1 MTPTR
6 ETLRAF
12 WVLWIAQAGSLLGSM
27 AVQFA
32 LIWWLTAT
40 TGSAAVLATATLVG
54 LAPQIL
60 LGPVIGALVDRWS
73 RKAVMLVADLAVG
86 LVSLFLA
93 FLFWRDSP
101 GVPIVL
107 ALLGVRGL
115 GEAFHG
121 PAFQASMSLMV
132 PERML
137 VRIQG
142 LNQMIQGGGLIV
154 AAPIGA
160 VLYATL
166 PMEGVML
173 ADFVTAAPA
182 LLVLA
187 RTAIPRPPGAGTA
200 VARATS
206 LGREIIAGLRWV
218 ATRRG
223 HAVLL
228 GIAVLVNALLVPA
241 FSLLPLLVTEGGGD
255 ARLLAALNSSLGI
268 GMLVGGVLLGATAG
282 FKRRIDTMLAGM
294 TALGSATLALGVLP
308 ALPPWPPLLAIL
320 MVGAMASVTNA
331 PVQAI
336 LQATV
341 PPELQGR
348 VFTLFGTLAAAATP
362 LGLVAAAPV
371 AEVLGVRAWYVTG
384 GLVAVVA
391 AAVARFVP
399 ALLAIEDGPGP
410 AGSTL
415 RRPVSASSTAAT

>member
-1 MTPTR
+1 MTPTPQ
-6 ETLRAF
+6 TLRAF
-12 WVLWIAQAGSLLGSM
+12 WILWIAQAGSLLGSM

-32 LIWWLTAT
+32 LIWWLTAI
-40 TGSAAVLATATLVG
+40 TGSAAVLTTAALVG
-54 LAPQIL
+54 LTPQIM
-60 LGPVIGALVDRWS
+60 LGPVIGALVDRWN
-73 RKAVMLVADLAVG
+73 RKAVMLTADLAVG
-86 LVSLFLA
+86 VVSLCLA
-93 FLFWRDSP
+93 FLFWRGSA

-107 ALLGVRGL
+107 TLLGVRGL

-132 PERML
+132 PEGML

-142 LNQMIQGGGLIV
+142 LNQMIQGSGLIV

-166 PMEGVML
+166 PMAGVML
-173 ADFVTAAPA
+173 ADVATAVPA
-182 LLVLA
+182 LLVLVS
-187 RTAIPRPPGAGTA
+187 TAIPRQPGAG
-200 VARATS
+200 VCRARATS
-206 LGREIIAGLRWV
+206 LGREIIEGLRWV

-223 HAVLL
+223 HAMLL
-228 GIAVLVNALLVPA
+228 GIAVLVNAVIVPA
-241 FSLLPLLVTEGGGD
+241 FSLLPLLVSEGGAD
-255 ARLLAALNSSLGI
+255 AGLLAGLNSALGI
-268 GMLVGGVLLGATAG
+268 GMLVGGVLLGVTAG
-282 FKRRIDTMLAGM
+282 FTRRIYTTLAGM
-294 TALGSATLALGVLP
+294 AALGIATLALGLLP
-308 ALPPWPPLLAIL
+308 VLPPWPPLLAIL

-348 VFTLFGTLAAAATP
+348 VFTLFGTLATAATP

-371 AEVLGVRAWYVTG
+371 AEVMGVRAWYVAG
-384 GLVAVVA
+384 GVVAVGA

-410 AGSTL
+410 AGAG
-415 RRPVSASSTAAT
+415 RRPLTAPTA